1 MQKVQTGKVLE
12 FYSDSCLVQMNG
24 ELFNMRPM
32 KKMPL
37 CVGDNVSIKMESNEY
52 LINEITKR
60 KSKLRIY
67 KGGKEKVIASNL
79 DYLGIIIACKPEL
92 ITGFIEKWIII
103 SRYSNI
109 EPFLVLNKIDMEIPK
124 DVLETVKIYKS
135 IGIKCFEVSAK
146 NNIGL
151 DALINYITQSMSIF
165 VGQSGVGKSTLTGK
179 LINQD
184 LKTKMLSKGQGQHTT
199 STSKL
204 YQVVNNENTY
214 VIDSPGVRD
223 LEIDNI
229 PKNVIEESFVE
240 IFSCKKLCKF
250 TNCSH
255 IKEEGCEVLKMLSE
269 NKISQQRYDTFIEFM
284 SRDHYVKN

>member
-1 MQKVQTGKVLE
+1 
-12 FYSDSCLVQMNG
+12 
-24 ELFNMRPM
+24 
-32 KKMPL
+32 
-37 CVGDNVSIKMESNEY
+37 
-52 LINEITKR
+52 
-60 KSKLRIY
+60 
-67 KGGKEKVIASNL
+67 
-79 DYLGIIIACKPEL
+79 
-92 ITGFIEKWIII
+92 
-103 SRYSNI
+103 
-109 EPFLVLNKIDMEIPK
+109 
-124 DVLETVKIYKS
+124 
-135 IGIKCFEVSAK
+135 
-146 NNIGL
+146 
-151 DALINYITQSMSIF
+151 
-165 VGQSGVGKSTLTGK
+165 
-179 LINQD
+179 
-184 LKTKMLSKGQGQHTT
+184 MLSKGQGQHTT